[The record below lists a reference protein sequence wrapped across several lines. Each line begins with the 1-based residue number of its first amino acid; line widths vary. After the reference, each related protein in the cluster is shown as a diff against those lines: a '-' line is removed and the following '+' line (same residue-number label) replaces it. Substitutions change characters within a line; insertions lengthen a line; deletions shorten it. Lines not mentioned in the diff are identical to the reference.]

1 MVNSETQES
10 FKSYESLDVDKY
22 IRLRLNDQIDW
33 YDNKSAIMKKRYLFW
48 KSVTFTS
55 GACVPFM
62 VAMGIS
68 KWITGSFGVI
78 VVISE
83 SVLSVFK
90 YHDLWVEYR
99 KNTEMLQKELV
110 MFQTRT
116 GIYRDSEF
124 PFADL
129 VERSETL
136 ISNENINWTNLTKN
150 DKAPT
155 EENNK
160 ED

>member
-1 MVNSETQES
+1 MVNSENKKS
-10 FKSYESLDVDKY
+10 FKSYESLDIDKY
-22 IRLRLNDQIDW
+22 LHLRLADQIDW
-33 YDNKSAIMKKRYLFW
+33 YDNKSSIMKNHYLFW
-48 KSVTFTS
+48 KSTTFTS
-55 GACVPFM
+55 GAFVPFM
-62 VAMGIS
+62 VAMGIN
-68 KWITGSFGVI
+68 KWVTGLLGVI

-90 YHDLWVEYR
+90 YHDLWIEYR

-116 GIYRDSEF
+116 GVYRDSEF

-136 ISNENINWTNLTKN
+136 ISNENINWANLTKN

-155 EENNK
+155 EGNKK